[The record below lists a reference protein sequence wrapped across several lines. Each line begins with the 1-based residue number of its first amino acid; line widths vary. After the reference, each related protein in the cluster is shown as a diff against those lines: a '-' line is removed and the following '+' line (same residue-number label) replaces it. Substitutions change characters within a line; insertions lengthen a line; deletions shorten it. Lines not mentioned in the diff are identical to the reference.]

1 MTTSI
6 SNKKIA
12 IIGGGASGLMAAD
25 FLRHYPVQVSIYE
38 AKPSVGRKFLLA
50 GKGGMNIT
58 HSEEF
63 ASFVNRYGAEQQIFF
78 NQCLSNLIIKP
89 CVIGCKV

>member
-1 MTTSI
+1 
-6 SNKKIA
+6 
-12 IIGGGASGLMAAD
+12 MAAD

-58 HSEEF
+58 HSENL
-63 ASFVNRYGAEQQIFF
+63 ASFCQSLWCRKRFLEPMLEQF
-78 NQCLSNLIIKP
+78 NNQA
-89 CVIGCKV
+89 VREHGYKV